1 VTPFGAARLALVLCT
16 APPGS
21 YDLLMEPPSRQA
33 SGKPEAYN
41 RELIEKEIAHL
52 KKNRSVRHAQ
62 EQSRGYSRVLM
73 ITAILA
79 MVWIY
84 IMDPVLFA
92 YHRGDA
98 IRAYLYLHNYGSD
111 KKAAALA
118 ASGYF
123 SSYERQELDNR
134 LGSFQDY
141 FVGTEAAE
149 KQADALSGYIQ
160 GVKNLHDDN
169 YPALTPLNKFR
180 YVLFVKTGLTPP
192 VRWEFLNP
200 SIGIK

>member
-1 VTPFGAARLALVLCT
+1 
-16 APPGS
+16 
-21 YDLLMEPPSRQA
+21 MEPSTPRA
-33 SGKPEAYN
+33 PGKSDPYN
-41 RELIEKEIAHL
+41 RELIEKEIGHL
-52 KKNRSVRHAQ
+52 KKGRSVRNAQ
-62 EQSRGYSRVLM
+62 DQARGWSRTLM
-73 ITAILA
+73 FAAICGAL
-79 MVWIY
+79 WIY

-98 IRAYLYLHNYGSD
+98 IRTYLYLHNYGSD
-111 KKAAALA
+111 PKAAALA

-123 SSYERQELDNR
+123 SDYERHGLDER
-134 LGSFQDY
+134 TGSFQDY

-149 KQADALSGYIQ
+149 KKADALVRYLQ
-160 GVKNLHDDN
+160 GVHDLHNHN
-169 YPALTPLNKFR
+169 YASLTPLNKFR